1 MLVLPSPVLAGGSQV
16 QVANSF
22 TIGVVGWSKAT
33 EKGDSMATAMA
44 KSGAARKRGRI
55 ALVVVIVVLALLFV
69 GSYFADRAIM
79 NDMFERVPDDPYSTL
94 LVYDDIAEDYDRVP
108 LELQVDGYDVQAYI
122 YGPENNDKGLVVF
135 AHGIWSQHQDYL
147 ALIMYLVDNG
157 WKVLAYDN
165 IGCGESEGD
174 STLSFAQ
181 SAVTLNAVLDYV
193 EADAQQPD
201 SPFAGL
207 PVVLFGHSWGGYA
220 VTAVL
225 NWDHD
230 VKAVVSLS
238 GFTSPFEVMVDG
250 TVAAMGPIGHTQV
263 PTLWLNSRQFCGEN
277 ASLSAVDGIN
287 RAGIPVMVV
296 HGTGDEVIGYDTSA
310 IIAHRSEITNPNV
323 EYVIVDAEGRNGHAS
338 YFYTIES
345 QAYGDS
351 LAEQREAL
359 EAEYDGNAPDSAL
372 QELAAT
378 YDKRAA
384 NEADPGLMSQVD
396 DFFTRAIAG

>member
-1 MLVLPSPVLAGGSQV
+1 MNRLR
-16 QVANSF
+16 
-22 TIGVVGWSKAT
+22 WKT
-33 EKGDSMATAMA
+33 EGALGA
-44 KSGAARKRGRI
+44 KARKRGRI
-55 ALVVVIVVLALLFV
+55 VAVAVLMLAILFFV

-79 NDMFERVPDDPYSTL
+79 NGMFERVPVDPYSTL
-94 LVYDDIAEDYDRVP
+94 LVYDDIDEDYDRVP
-108 LELQVDGYDVQAYI
+108 VTMQASGYEVQGYI

-165 IGCGESEGD
+165 IGCGESEGN
-174 STLSFAQ
+174 STISFAQ
-181 SAVTLNAVLDYV
+181 SAVTLDQVLDYV
-193 EADAQQPD
+193 EADAQSPD

-225 NWDHD
+225 NGDHD
-230 VKAVVSLS
+230 VKGVVSLS
-238 GFTSPFEVMVDG
+238 GFASPCEVMIDG
-250 TVAAMGPIGHTQV
+250 TVASMGALGYTQV
-263 PTLWLNSRQFCGEN
+263 PTLWLNNRQFCGEN

-287 RAGIPVMVV
+287 KAGIPVLVV
-296 HGTGDEVIGYDTSA
+296 HGTGDSVIGYDGSA
-310 IIAHRSEITNPNV
+310 IIAHRDEITNPNV
-323 EYVIVDAEGRNGHAS
+323 EYVTMDVEGRNGHAS

-345 QAYGDS
+345 QAYGDG
-351 LAEQREAL
+351 LAEQRAAL
-359 EAEYDGNAPDSAL
+359 EEAYGGNAPESEL

-396 DFFTRAIAG
+396 EFLTAAVAG